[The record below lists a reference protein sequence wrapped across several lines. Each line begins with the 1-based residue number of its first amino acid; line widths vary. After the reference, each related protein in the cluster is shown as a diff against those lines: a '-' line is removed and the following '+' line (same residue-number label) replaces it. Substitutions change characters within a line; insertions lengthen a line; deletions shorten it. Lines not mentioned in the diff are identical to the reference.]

1 MDLGLEGR
9 IAIVNG
15 ASQGIGHAIARTL
28 AEEGARVVATARWA
42 PALAEAVRG
51 LGDETGG
58 EVVAAQSEEAMS
70 ELARDIPLGHVGRPE
85 DVAFR
90 VSPRGRYVTGATIPV
105 DGGLHK
111 ALL

>member
-1 MDLGLEGR
+1 M
-9 IAIVNG
+9 
-15 ASQGIGHAIARTL
+15 
-28 AEEGARVVATARWA
+28 
-42 PALAEAVRG
+42 RG

-85 DVAFR
+85 DVASLVAFL